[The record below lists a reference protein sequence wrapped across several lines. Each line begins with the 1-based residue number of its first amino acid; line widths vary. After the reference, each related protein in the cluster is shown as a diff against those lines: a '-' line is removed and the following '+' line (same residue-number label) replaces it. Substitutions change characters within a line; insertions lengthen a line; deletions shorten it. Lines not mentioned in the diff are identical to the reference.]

1 MWRYPLKS
9 EVNTC
14 RAFPCTSQYK
24 TRGYI
29 RLRQRF
35 VCSKR
40 NYTDSL
46 NFNPASEQR
55 NDKKTE
61 SPHVD
66 LQSAVQRKQ
75 STVRR
80 ITKRS
85 RLKENTCAFSPFLQ
99 PASVYLSKTDA
110 SILRWDTVGRIQPS
124 YYLIF
129 ETQLRR
135 RSSISIHKANEEQA
149 TGTKNGLPSA
159 KLRTQV
165 LRKQFPICCLM
176 KHLLPTAR
184 RWVFLPC
191 SKAASVHSSKRMQ
204 ACTALTVATPRMH
217 QPYTFNHV
225 CISHTVLETQL
236 RRRFSIS
243 VHQANKDKSK
253 TNVSPPSDL
262 QWAVHCKDVKS

>member
-1 MWRYPLKS
+1 MHKLHEVNEPNALIWRYPLS
-9 EVNTC
+9 SGVNTC
-14 RAFPCTSQYK
+14 RAFPCMSQYK

-85 RLKENTCAFSPFLQ
+85 RLKENTWAFSPFLE
-99 PASVYLSKTDA
+99 PASVYLSKANA
-110 SILRWDTVGRIQPS
+110 SILRWNTVPKFRTLESDAFNQVTISFSKRS
-124 YYLIF
+124 YGDVPRF
-129 ETQLRR
+129 Q
-135 RSSISIHKANEEQA
+135 SIKR
-149 TGTKNGLPSA
+149 TKN
-159 KLRTQV
+159 
-165 LRKQFPICCLM
+165 KQQALKMGHPPRSCEQKFSEN
-176 KHLLPTAR
+176 KSQ
-184 RWVFLPC
+184 F
-191 SKAASVHSSKRMQ
+191 AA
-204 ACTALTVATPRMH
+204 
-217 QPYTFNHV
+217 
-225 CISHTVLETQL
+225 
-236 RRRFSIS
+236 
-243 VHQANKDKSK
+243 
-253 TNVSPPSDL
+253 
-262 QWAVHCKDVKS
+262 W